1 MKHTAEETQLTE
13 VRYDDAQ
20 EYIFSARKQ
29 IKQKIY
35 EVIVAYARSFLPS
48 ILFIDFGS

>member
-13 VRYDDAQ
+13 VQYVYAQ
-20 EYIFSARKQ
+20 EYIFLVRKQ

-35 EVIVAYARSFLPS
+35 EVIVAYARSFLPYV
-48 ILFIDFGS
+48 LFIGS